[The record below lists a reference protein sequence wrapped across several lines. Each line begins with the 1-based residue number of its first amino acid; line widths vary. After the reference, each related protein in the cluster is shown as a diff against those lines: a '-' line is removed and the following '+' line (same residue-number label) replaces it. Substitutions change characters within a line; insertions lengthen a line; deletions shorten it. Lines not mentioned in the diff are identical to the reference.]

1 MKKALTKFIC
11 GLFAAVFLLSP
22 FSVSAFEFDGA
33 PKIDSTAAVVYNLET
48 GDLLFSQNAQSRI
61 NPAAFTKLMTALLA
75 YEYRAE
81 KGNVVVSVTE
91 EMLSSAGG
99 TSMSLKVGENI
110 SFDHLLS
117 GLVVQNANDAALV
130 LASVVGGN
138 ISSFVDRMNKKA
150 KELGMKNTSF
160 SNPTGVDSAVM
171 YTTAEDVLLLCKAL
185 YRVNDFML
193 LAETPKVSIPAT
205 NLTSER
211 VYTNKNALVPY
222 SYVTDYYLPKARG
235 MAAGFTPLAG
245 YCVATVRESE
255 GSKYLVI
262 LSGGKDRSEAQ
273 NGSDISSYRDAKA
286 LLEWAEKSFSIREV
300 IVKESILCEKKIRLA
315 SGVDHMILVAGE
327 TLEILLP
334 SDADLSAD
342 IEFKPVADEET
353 FTAPVIKGKEY
364 GQVEIFFRGE
374 SVGKV
379 PMVAQ
384 SNIGLSRWLVMW
396 DAIKGF
402 FSQGPA
408 KVVLIAILLGIVF
421 YIASLFLA
429 VASEYKKANQ
439 EKKKVIQDLMQIEK
453 QRMKKVRLEE
463 RKASQARMRKV
474 RGALQAGFQ
483 VLQGDAELME
493 TPEKSRKA
501 VPTKAVA
508 KVPEKYRK
516 ENRLPP
522 SSDPRA
528 GQRAG
533 AERKGAP
540 SARANGAEVYRVGRS
555 APANRQTKPN
565 PPASR
570 PRPSDPNSRK

>member
-1 MKKALTKFIC
+1 MKKVSLKLIC
-11 GLFAAVFLLSP
+11 GLFAAVFLLSGL
-22 FSVSAFEFDGA
+22 SASAVSFDGA
-33 PKIDSTAAVVYNLET
+33 PAIETTAAAVYNLET
-48 GDLLFSQNAQSRI
+48 GDLLFSQNATSRI

-81 KGNVVVSVTE
+81 KGNVKVAVTE

-110 SFDHLLS
+110 SFDDLLA

-138 ISSFVDRMNKKA
+138 ISAFVDSMNEKA
-150 KELGMKNTSF
+150 KELGMEQTSF
-160 SNPTGVDSAVM
+160 SNPTGIDSAVM
-171 YTTAEDVLLLCKAL
+171 YTTVEDVLILCRAL

-193 LAETPKVSIPAT
+193 LSETPKVSIPAT

-222 SYVTDYYLPKARG
+222 SYVTDYYLPNARG

-255 GSKYLVI
+255 GSKYLVV

-273 NGSDISSYRDAKA
+273 NGTDISSYRDAKA
-286 LLEWAEKSFSIREV
+286 LLEWAEKSFAVREV
-300 IVKESILCEKKIRLA
+300 VAKEAILCERKIRLA

-327 TLEILLP
+327 SLEVLLP
-334 SDADLSAD
+334 ADADLEKD
-342 IEFKPVADEET
+342 LKIKPVSEKEVL
-353 FTAPVIKGKEY
+353 TAPVIKGKAY
-364 GQVEIFFRGE
+364 GKAEVYFREELIGE
-374 SVGKV
+374 VSLA
-379 PMVAQ
+379 AQ

-396 DAIKGF
+396 DAILGF

-408 KVVLIAILLGIVF
+408 KAVLILIVLGVIL
-421 YIASLFLA
+421 YISSLFYA
-429 VASEYKKANQ
+429 VWSEYRKANK
-439 EKKKVIQDLMQIEK
+439 EKKKAIDDLMRIEN

-463 RKASQARMRKV
+463 RKARQAGFRKV
-474 RGALQAGFQ
+474 RGALKAGFQ

-493 TPEKSRKA
+493 TPQTKKA
-501 VPTKAVA
+501 PPRKAVA

-516 ENRLPP
+516 ENRLPQN
-522 SSDPRA
+522 SSVRPNRPPL
-528 GQRAG
+528 G
-533 AERKGAP
+533 ERKAP
-540 SARANGAEVYRVGRS
+540 PVPQKGREVYRVGRNS
-555 APANRQTKPN
+555 PPSSPKTAPQQQRNH
-565 PPASR
+565 R
-570 PRPSDPNSRK
+570 PIDRNGRK